1 VTIGEVWSG
10 EIGRDLCTVKERKEE
25 AEKGE
30 RQSVEE

>member
-1 VTIGEVWSG
+1 VGIGEVWSG
-10 EIGRDLCTVKERKEE
+10 EIGRNLKERVEE